1 MSMKVVLRGV
11 LLGPL
16 LSGAFEDDPRIRQAT
31 VMAYIAAGAIDYF
44 IIWAAGLH
52 FLLFW
57 AFLPPL
63 YCLLHGVWLWR
74 FCRSIR

>member
-1 MSMKVVLRGV
+1 MKVILRGV

-16 LSGAFEDDPRIRQAT
+16 LSGAFEDDPRNRQAT
-31 VMAYIAAGAIDYF
+31 ALAYIFAGAAAHLIV
-44 IIWAAGLH
+44 WAAGLP
-52 FLLFW
+52 FLLGW

-74 FCRSIR
+74 ESRTAS